1 MGLLPAKKKIKKE
14 YDIDS
19 YYLNLASTI
28 SNRKNVNVQKH
39 NEILEKR
46 ICEDNANFLNPR
58 ELEISISNPV
68 TNQKLD
74 TKLINNFLKM
84 QDFTNKNWYNEY
96 KINKYGKGAYF
107 IFVNNSKLN
116 FITIDFYNDQY
127 DELGNL
133 VSCTFDYDPYI
144 KNNQSIFITE
154 KLEIDAITKQVKVI
168 RTLKTRLY
176 STITDLYIDD
186 TKWNNYTSLQREEI
200 LPLNF
205 IPIEI
210 IPNNP
215 NFEPSARYGKQ
226 FASILDIIAEKIML
240 DPLLNSGKFTINT
253 NGVTGVVDQE
263 ISKMLA
269 SFIEND
275 LLLVEGDPDS
285 NFQPVDYIAGNFKG
299 EQLTKIYDWLLTNY
313 YKINRHH
320 VPAIAKGA
328 QQTQAEVAGVNIQTN
343 ASYEQMIYI
352 REIKLTEFIIKL
364 IKYDN
369 AILNSRTFNIKNI
382 DELIV
387 DVHLP
392 VNATLNRQL
401 KNDEII
407 INAPNEEQGGQE

>member
-1 MGLLPAKKKIKKE
+1 
-14 YDIDS
+14 
-19 YYLNLASTI
+19 
-28 SNRKNVNVQKH
+28 
-39 NEILEKR
+39 
-46 ICEDNANFLNPR
+46 
-58 ELEISISNPV
+58 
-68 TNQKLD
+68 
-74 TKLINNFLKM
+74 NFLKM

-96 KINKYGKGAYF
+96 KINKNGKGAYF
-107 IFVNNSKLN
+107 IFANNSKLN

-144 KNNQSIFITE
+144 KNDQSVFITE
-154 KLEIDAITKQVKVI
+154 KLEIDYVTKQVKVI
-168 RTLKTRLY
+168 RKLKTRLY
-176 STITDLYIDD
+176 STISDLYIDD
-186 TKWNNYTSLQREEI
+186 TKWNNYTTLQREEI

-215 NFEPSARYGKQ
+215 NFEPSARYDKQ
-226 FASILDIIAEKIML
+226 FASILDIISEKIML

-253 NGVTGVVDQE
+253 NGVTGVVDKE

-387 DVHLP
+387 DVRLP

-401 KNDEII
+401 KN
-407 INAPNEEQGGQE
+407 NEEGEQE

>member
-96 KINKYGKGAYF
+96 KINKYGKVAYF

-116 FITIDFYNDQY
+116 FIKIDFYNDQY

-144 KNNQSIFITE
+144 KNNQNIFITE
-154 KLEIDAITKQVKVI
+154 KLEIHAITKQVKVI

-226 FASILDIIAEKIML
+226 FASILDIIVEKIML
-240 DPLLNSGKFTINT
+240 DPLLNSGKFTIN
-253 NGVTGVVDQE
+253 
-263 ISKMLA
+263 I
-269 SFIEND
+269 
-275 LLLVEGDPDS
+275 
-285 NFQPVDYIAGNFKG
+285 NFK
-299 EQLTKIYDWLLTNY
+299 
-313 YKINRHH
+313 
-320 VPAIAKGA
+320 
-328 QQTQAEVAGVNIQTN
+328 
-343 ASYEQMIYI
+343 
-352 REIKLTEFIIKL
+352 II
-364 IKYDN
+364 
-369 AILNSRTFNIKNI
+369 
-382 DELIV
+382 
-387 DVHLP
+387 
-392 VNATLNRQL
+392 
-401 KNDEII
+401 
-407 INAPNEEQGGQE
+407 

>member
-1 MGLLPAKKKIKKE
+1 MLIIQNLILL
-14 YDIDS
+14 
-19 YYLNLASTI
+19 L
-28 SNRKNVNVQKH
+28 
-39 NEILEKR
+39 
-46 ICEDNANFLNPR
+46 
-58 ELEISISNPV
+58 
-68 TNQKLD
+68 
-74 TKLINNFLKM
+74 LI
-84 QDFTNKNWYNEY
+84 FTMT
-96 KINKYGKGAYF
+96 
-107 IFVNNSKLN
+107 SK
-116 FITIDFYNDQY
+116 Y

-387 DVHLP
+387 DVRLP